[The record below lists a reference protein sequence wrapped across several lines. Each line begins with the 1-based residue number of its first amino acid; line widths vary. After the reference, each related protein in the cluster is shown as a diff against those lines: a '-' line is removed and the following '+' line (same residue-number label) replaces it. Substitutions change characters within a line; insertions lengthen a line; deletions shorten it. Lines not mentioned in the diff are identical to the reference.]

1 MNILCTMCMRKES
14 KGVQN
19 KNFKIINGKPLL
31 SYTIEQAINSK
42 LFDKVVISTDSKKI
56 ATLSIK
62 YGAEC
67 WFLRRKKLSTDKIS
81 KILVIRDLL
90 EKSEIK
96 FKKKFEIIFDL
107 DVTSPLRSINDIK
120 KAYKKFINTKASLL
134 FSVNKSKKNP
144 YFNMIEKK
152 ENSYSTVINK
162 GIITCRQNSPKVYDM
177 NASIYIWKRNTLINE
192 DSLFIKNNAIYE
204 MPEERSFDID
214 SFFDFNLVSFLLS
227 KKNAIKK

>member
-1 MNILCTMCMRKES
+1 MNILCTICMRKGS
-14 KGVQN
+14 QGVKN

-42 LFDKVVISTDSKKI
+42 LFDKVVISTDSNKI
-56 ATLSIK
+56 ATLSKK

-67 WFLRRKKLSTDKIS
+67 WFLRQKKLSTDTIS

-107 DVTSPLRSINDIK
+107 DVTSPLSSINDIK
-120 KAYKKFINTKASLL
+120 KAYKKFINAKASLL
-134 FSVNKSKKNP
+134 FSVNKSRKNP

-152 ENSYSTVINK
+152 ENSYSAVINK

-192 DSLFIKNNAIYE
+192 NSLFIKNNAIYE
-204 MPEERSFDID
+204 MPEERSFEID

-227 KKNAIKK
+227 KKKCN